1 MERTRRAEY
10 LEKEETATNEKKYKK
25 EKVKPYQIV
34 LMVVM
39 LVIAVFVVI
48 QVVHMVNYTLGNEMD
63 INKMW
68 LYKWVLNL
76 GN

>member
-1 MERTRRAEY
+1 MERAVRAKY
-10 LEKEETATNEKKYKK
+10 LEKNETTESKKTYKK
-25 EKVKPYQIV
+25 EKVKDYQII
-34 LMVVM
+34 LMIIT